1 VIIQPTLARPMRAL
15 VVRLMARLVLFAEP
29 MSKQVCKHCGLT
41 LQGMEREGEDICV
54 SCLADMCFKPGY
66 SIIEGMIRQATD
78 NPINKPNTNDT
89 TEKTTTR
96 KDQDSS
102 Q

>member
-1 VIIQPTLARPMRAL
+1 MTKPI
-15 VVRLMARLVLFAEP
+15 
-29 MSKQVCKHCGLT
+29 CKHCGLT
-41 LQGMEREGEDICV
+41 LQGTDNEGEDICV
-54 SCLADMCFKPGY
+54 DCLTDLCFTPGY

-78 NPINKPNTNDT
+78 NPINKTEKITNDT

-102 Q
+102 K

>member
-1 VIIQPTLARPMRAL
+1 MKGILVLLTEAL
-15 VVRLMARLVLFAEP
+15 VPFVEP
-29 MSKQVCKHCGLT
+29 MTNTCKHCGLT

-54 SCLADMCFKPGY
+54 SCLSNLCFPPSNNY

-96 KDQDSS
+96 KDQGRCK
-102 Q
+102 

>member
-1 VIIQPTLARPMRAL
+1 MNKP
-15 VVRLMARLVLFAEP
+15 
-29 MSKQVCKHCGLT
+29 VCKHCGLT
-41 LQGMEREGEDICV
+41 LQGTDNEGEDICV
-54 SCLADMCFKPGY
+54 QCLADLCFPSNNY

-78 NPINKPNTNDT
+78 NPINKTENYDT

-102 Q
+102 K